1 VDPKY
6 ADCVAAA
13 RELVD
18 QEFVTRLKTPRPA
31 TVAIATVLIWLQMV
45 GIWALALFGPFWL
58 LWLPFLSVC
67 ALTQGMLLWMH
78 EASHFSFCR
87 DRLANDIWCDIF
99 FAGPI
104 GVSVAAYRA
113 RHMTHHAHLGT
124 ENDEDG
130 YPYRVTVKGFGALMM
145 VVIRALTGSMG
156 IWLAK
161 DKYLSSASRKITAT
175 SGSSPRWVAPT
186 VTLIFNFSLLAL
198 CVWSGR
204 WYVFFLLW
212 VYPIVA
218 VSILL
223 NIIRTIAE
231 HQPED
236 FSRYIDESESTMRPV
251 IRTTVPNWFE
261 KWMMYQANFNYHL
274 EHHMFPAIPQHN
286 LRKVHLRLLEGGFY
300 RRFPETLQRSGF
312 IKFWR
317 LARNAEY
324 EDFSEALKDVVPP
337 R

>member
-13 RELVD
+13 RGLID
-18 QEFVTRLKTPRPA
+18 QEFIASLKKPRPGAVALA
-31 TVAIATVLIWLQMV
+31 TALIWLQMV
-45 GIWALALFGPFWL
+45 LIWTLALFGPLWL
-58 LWLPFLSVC
+58 LWLPFLAIC

-78 EASHFSFCR
+78 EASHSSFCL
-87 DRLANDIWCDIF
+87 DRRANDIWCDVF

-113 RHMTHHAHLGT
+113 RHLTHHAHLGT
-124 ENDEDG
+124 KNDEDS
-130 YPYRVTVKGFGALMM
+130 YPYRITVRGFS
-145 VVIRALTGSMG
+145 ALTMVIVRTLTGMMG

-161 DKYLSSASRKITAT
+161 DKYLNGASLKTETT
-175 SGSSPRWVAPT
+175 SEGSPRWVAPA
-186 VTLIFNFSLLAL
+186 VTLVFNFSLLGL

-231 HQPED
+231 HQPQDFPRYED
-236 FSRYIDESESTMRPV
+236 ASEAAMRPV
-251 IRTTVPNWFE
+251 VRTTIPNWFE

-274 EHHMFPAIPQHN
+274 EHHMFPGIPQHN
-286 LRKVHLRLLEGGFY
+286 LRKLHLRLREGGFY
-300 RRFPETLQRSGF
+300 RQFPASLQTSGF
-312 IKFWR
+312 AKFWR
-317 LARNAEY
+317 LTRNIENQ
-324 EDFSEALKDVVPP
+324 DFSDALKDVI
-337 R
+337 RF